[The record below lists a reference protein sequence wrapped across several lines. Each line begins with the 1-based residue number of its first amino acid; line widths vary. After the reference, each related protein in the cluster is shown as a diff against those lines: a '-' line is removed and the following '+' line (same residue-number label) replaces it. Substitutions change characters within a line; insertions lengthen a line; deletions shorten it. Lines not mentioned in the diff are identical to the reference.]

1 MKYKQKNKNI
11 LLLFIGIIF
20 ILSGILLRVI
30 FSKTFLPF
38 VISFLALGVLIF
50 WIVLLK
56 DFPIF
61 RVFISD

>member
-1 MKYKQKNKNI
+1 MGHRQKNKNI

-30 FSKTFLPF
+30 FGKTFLPF

-56 DFPIF
+56 DFPLF
-61 RVFISD
+61 RGFISD